1 MDIHNTDEF
10 SMSFDY
16 ASGKTG
22 ERFQNPLWQ
31 ITEIF
36 FGRKLRDSVA
46 KVKAFG
52 RTIVGNAVTSRQSD
66 GPAGVKIS
74 SDGKTFDAISGSL
87 INSLLDSI
95 DDNQM
100 VADAA
105 LNYLSAGKPL
115 YARLI
120 GLSLKL
126 CRKGH
131 DGPSINLDLLPTI
144 ATSGAS
150 GIDPPRD
157 HWGELSPEV

>member
-1 MDIHNTDEF
+1 MDIHNSDPF

-36 FGRKLRDSVA
+36 LGKQFRDSVA

-52 RTIVGNAVTSRQSD
+52 NVIVTNAVKSRHT
-66 GPAGVKIS
+66 KS
-74 SDGKTFDAISGSL
+74 SESAIVSSRDDKTFDAISGSL

-95 DDNQM
+95 DDHQM

-105 LNYLSAGKPL
+105 LNYLSAGRTLACDCCFDSQLTPH
-115 YARLI
+115 R
-120 GLSLKL
+120 
-126 CRKGH
+126 
-131 DGPSINLDLLPTI
+131 
-144 ATSGAS
+144 
-150 GIDPPRD
+150 
-157 HWGELSPEV
+157 

>member
-1 MDIHNTDEF
+1 MDIHNTDPF

-31 ITEIF
+31 VTEIF
-36 FGRKLRDSVA
+36 FGKQFRDSVA

-52 RTIVGNAVTSRQSD
+52 NVIVKNAVKSRQDNAST
-66 GPAGVKIS
+66 VEKVS
-74 SDGKTFDAISGSL
+74 SDDKPFEKISGSL

-95 DDNQM
+95 DDHQM

-115 YARLI
+115 NQAA
-120 GLSLKL
+120 
-126 CRKGH
+126 C
-131 DGPSINLDLLPTI
+131 SIAVDRMQEEIPLP
-144 ATSGAS
+144 
-150 GIDPPRD
+150 R
-157 HWGELSPEV
+157 H